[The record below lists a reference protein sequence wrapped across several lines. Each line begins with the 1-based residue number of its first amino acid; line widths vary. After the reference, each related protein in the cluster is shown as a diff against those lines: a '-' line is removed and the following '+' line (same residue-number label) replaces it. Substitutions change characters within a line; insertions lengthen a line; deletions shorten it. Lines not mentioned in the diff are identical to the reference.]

1 MQWKGSMKETDMFHN
16 YETERIT
23 RKARK
28 PAVIAGVTTEQ
39 HVITAV
45 FFISQ
50 WHGGKPAIITCWS
63 VTPPEIVMHDAYIGG
78 RSEYNIW
85 RAGCSQLE
93 YVDIRSAY

>member
-1 MQWKGSMKETDMFHN
+1 MKETDMFHN

-50 WHGGKPAIITCWS
+50 
-63 VTPPEIVMHDAYIGG
+63 
-78 RSEYNIW
+78 
-85 RAGCSQLE
+85 
-93 YVDIRSAY
+93 